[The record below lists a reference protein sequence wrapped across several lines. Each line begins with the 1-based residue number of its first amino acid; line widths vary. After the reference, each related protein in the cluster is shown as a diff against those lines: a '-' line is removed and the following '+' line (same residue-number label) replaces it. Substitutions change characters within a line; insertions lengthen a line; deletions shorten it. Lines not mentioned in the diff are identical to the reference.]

1 MTDVM
6 PEQLVDLD
14 EVTGG
19 EPAPAG
25 AGLDAVDQGVDPFEQ
40 AVVQMVGMPGDDGR
54 PSGSPR
60 G

>member
-6 PEQLVDLD
+6 PQLVDLD

-40 AVVQMVGMPGDDGR
+40 AVVQMVGMR
-54 PSGSPR
+54 WTSS
-60 G
+60 